1 MGVVPLLKVD
11 GAADVFHWC
20 WFTNCGGLVYNVFL
34 HAILL
39 KGALIF
45 SGGLAVAVLGLRPVV
60 VAILLEKFGI
70 MCLDYAFY
78 VLCATVRQ
86 FEGVAVEDGVQYM
99 LLVEVGGD

>member
-1 MGVVPLLKVD
+1 MGVVPLLKAD
-11 GAADVFHWC
+11 SAADVLHRRWLDC
-20 WFTNCGGLVYNVFL
+20 CGLVHNVLL

-60 VAILLEKFGI
+60 VAILLEEFGVV
-70 MCLDYAFY
+70 CLNYAFY

-86 FEGVAVEDGVQYM
+86 FEGVAVEDGVQYV

>member
-1 MGVVPLLKVD
+1 MCVVPLFKAD
-11 GAADVFHWC
+11 SAADVLPRRRF
-20 WFTNCGGLVYNVFL
+20 NCCGLVYNVFL

-45 SGGLAVAVLGLRPVV
+45 SGGLAVAVFGLRPVA
-60 VAILLEKFGI
+60 VAVLLEEFGI
-70 MCLDYAFY
+70 MCLNYTFY

-86 FEGVAVEDGVQYM
+86 FEGVAIEDGVQYV